1 MHRKYKLASL
11 GPLSAGMLLGA
22 GPALAEDEATDPA
35 VTELT
40 EPDSQ
45 LDVGFLHVSDDN
57 FHYGQYRGLQESGLY
72 GSLNLDFANRNDT
85 SGTWLTVDGRNLG
98 LDSRS
103 LEFEHNRQG
112 NWGYFID
119 YAQLPRANNF
129 EHNTGL
135 DGLDSNQLTISGE
148 PLRDVHLETER
159 KRVTLGGS
167 KWFGDSLSV
176 HLTARDE
183 AKEGERQ
190 FGRGTGGAMEFVTDP
205 IDQHIRQIEATL
217 AYSGKSLQLSGGY
230 YGTDF
235 DNEDTALNITGGAP
249 ELSQGTGAFTPLGLP
264 PDNQSH
270 QLYLAGNYQFT
281 PTVASTFKAS
291 YAKATQDDAFIAPS
305 APGRTDLGG
314 RVDTTFFQFGV
325 TARPM
330 PKLSLLANVRYDD
343 RDDRTPV
350 EDYFTVTT
358 TSTATGENEPR
369 DIRTVFGR
377 IEASYYLPAGF
388 RVTAGFD
395 DEQKTRNTSSVRVVS
410 FRKETDEQS
419 YRLELRR
426 PISATLTGELAYVH
440 SDRDG
445 SDFQTTVVT
454 SGAAGSN
461 LIAPIHLADR
471 TRDKTRLLLNWMPTE
486 PLSLQ
491 FSANYAKDD
500 YDAGRT
506 ALDLGVNT
514 GKLESYSLDAN
525 WVFSEEWQASLWL
538 STSENQLD
546 QTTCVGA
553 SSAGVCPNTVTSP
566 VWAAQMSN
574 EEQAYGLSLQ
584 GKIGESFS
592 LGADVQY
599 SDILDEFGQQALTAG
614 GTVAPLPDIVTRAT
628 TATVYAKFALSER
641 SAVRFDFI
649 YDRYTTDDWTW
660 STFTYRDGTHVFGD
674 PDDDM
679 YLVGLSYNYR
689 WQ

>member
-1 MHRKYKLASL
+1 MDIACRLRAWGWLSISL
-11 GPLSAGMLLGA
+11 ILCAPST
-22 GPALAEDEATDPA
+22 PAQEADPA

-40 EPDSQ
+40 EPDSE
-45 LDVGFLHVSDDN
+45 LNAGFLFVSEDN
-57 FHYGQYRGLQESGLY
+57 LHYGQYRGLQESGLY
-72 GSLNLDFANRNDT
+72 GSLSVDFAKRDDN

-103 LEFEHNRQG
+103 LEFEHTRQG
-112 NWGYFID
+112 NWAYFLD
-119 YAQLPRANNF
+119 YAQLPRANVF

-135 DGLDSNQLTISGE
+135 EGIGSADLIVNGE
-148 PLRDVHLETER
+148 ALRDTHLETER
-159 KRVTLGGS
+159 KSLTLGGS
-167 KWFGDSLSV
+167 KWFGENLSAHV
-176 HLTARDE
+176 TARDE
-183 AKEGERQ
+183 AKDGERQ
-190 FGRGTGGAMEFVTDP
+190 FGRGTGGAMEFLSDP

-217 AYSGKSLQLSGGY
+217 AYSGKSLQLAGGY

-235 DNEDTALNITGGAP
+235 DNNSAALNVAGGAP

-270 QLYLAGNYQFT
+270 QVYLAGNYQFT
-281 PTVASTFKAS
+281 PRVASTFKAS
-291 YAKATQDDAFIAPS
+291 YAKATQDDTFIAPS

-314 RVDTTFFQFGV
+314 RIDTTFLQLGV

-330 PKLSLLANVRYDD
+330 PKLSLLANLRYDD
-343 RDDRTPV
+343 RDDKTPI

-388 RVTAGFD
+388 RLTAGFD
-395 DEQKTRNTSSVRVVS
+395 DEQKKRNTSSVRVVS
-410 FRKETDEQS
+410 YREETDEQS

-426 PISATLTGELAYVH
+426 TISATLTGELAYVH

-454 SGAAGSN
+454 NGTVGSN
-461 LIAPIHLADR
+461 LVAPLHLADR
-471 TRDKTRLLLNWMPTE
+471 ARDKTRLLLNWMPME

-491 FSANYAKDD
+491 FAVNHSDDD

-506 ALDLGVNT
+506 SLDLGARS
-514 GKLESYSLDAN
+514 GKMELYSLDATY
-525 WVFSEEWQASLWL
+525 VFTEDWQSSLWL
-538 STSENQLD
+538 SRSENQLD
-546 QTTCVGA
+546 QASCVAA
-553 SSAGVCPNTVTSP
+553 SSIGVCPGTTTQP
-566 VWAAQMSN
+566 VWMAQLSSD
-574 EEQAYGLSLQ
+574 EDAYGLSLQ

-599 SDILDEFGQQALTAG
+599 SDIRDGFAQQALTPGAAI
-614 GTVAPLPDIVTRAT
+614 TSPFDIATRST
-628 TATVYAKFALSER
+628 TATLYAKYLFSER
-641 SAVRFDFI
+641 SAVRFDVT

-660 STFTYRDGTHVFGD
+660 STFTYRDGTHVFND
-674 PDDDM
+674 PDDDI